1 MSPEQRLNEHQQLIR
16 VIERKAKYITKLNK
30 GTIKEIEQEELQ
42 YLIMLQS
49 VQAKEYFNA

>member
-49 VQAKEYFNA
+49 VQAKEYFS